1 MIFTLLMRVLLII
14 VCLETSARYCIW
26 WTKVRTSPNSG
37 VLPPLLVGIAVFQ
50 AGIAVRHIDIFY
62 YYLQEPFLGIVLA
75 ADILM
80 LIGTI
85 LHLVPCWKISHSFSE
100 RRMAIEIALR
110 GITAVALAS
119 LIFLFSL
126 TRYFM

>member
-1 MIFTLLMRVLLII
+1 MIRQDGAI
-14 VCLETSARYCIW
+14 VGEHPPSLRAR
-26 WTKVRTSPNSG
+26 RDNLRS
-37 VLPPLLVGIAVFQ
+37 LALR
-50 AGIAVRHIDIFY
+50 AGACPKAWRA
-62 YYLQEPFLGIVLA
+62 EEWRAVLA

-85 LHLVPCWKISHSFSE
+85 LHLVPCWKISLSFSE

-110 GITAVALAS
+110 GVTAVVLAS

>member
-1 MIFTLLMRVLLII
+1 MIVMLLMRVLLITI
-14 VCLETSARYCIW
+14 CLETSARYWIW
-26 WTKVRTSPNSG
+26 WMKVRARNDVG
-37 VLPPLLVGIAVFQ
+37 ILPPLLIGVAVAQ
-50 AGIAVRHIDIFY
+50 AGIAVRQTGVFY
-62 YYLQEPFLGIVLA
+62 PYVHEPLLGIVLL

-85 LHLVPCWKISHSFSE
+85 LHLVPCWRISHSFSE

-110 GITAVALAS
+110 GIMAVALAS

>member
-1 MIFTLLMRVLLII
+1 
-14 VCLETSARYCIW
+14 
-26 WTKVRTSPNSG
+26 
-37 VLPPLLVGIAVFQ
+37 
-50 AGIAVRHIDIFY
+50 
-62 YYLQEPFLGIVLA
+62 
-75 ADILM
+75 M

-85 LHLVPCWKISHSFSE
+85 LHLVPCWKISLSFSE

-110 GITAVALAS
+110 GVTAVVLAS